1 MTFVL
6 FFPSD
11 DNDGGGGGGCT
22 NCSLSFFL
30 DSALFHSMDIDV
42 KAQLHQTGYII
53 YTLADI
59 LKYITSDLTFSTV
72 VKSATPLFTILPL
85 TLP

>member
-11 DNDGGGGGGCT
+11 DNGGGGGGFT

-42 KAQLHQTGYII
+42 KLSCIRQVISF
-53 YTLADI
+53 TL
-59 LKYITSDLTFSTV
+59 
-72 VKSATPLFTILPL
+72 
-85 TLP
+85 

>member
-1 MTFVL
+1 MIMMVVVVL
-6 FFPSD
+6 Q
-11 DNDGGGGGGCT
+11 T
-22 NCSLSFFL
+22 ALSFFL

-42 KAQLHQTGYII
+42 KVQLHQAGYII

-59 LKYITSDLTFSTV
+59 SKHITSDFTFSTCAQV
-72 VKSATPLFTILPL
+72 SNPPFFTILPL

>member
-1 MTFVL
+1 MIMVVVVVVL
-6 FFPSD
+6 Q
-11 DNDGGGGGGCT
+11 T
-22 NCSLSFFL
+22 ALSFFL